1 MKKRMF
7 IITGCCIALLA
18 AGQFLMDS
26 RNGKKCQKQL
36 FAMDTYMEFTA
47 YGKNCEEAVDAAM
60 EEVQRLDNALSAQD
74 TDSEVYELNNR
85 GSIHAS
91 GDLYELVSKAEE
103 ISRETD
109 GLFDPTIYP
118 VMKLWGFPTGNYRI
132 PAEQEIAAALL
143 KVDYTRIA
151 LSEEDTITLGENQE
165 IDLGGIAKGYTGQ
178 KLTEIFRQYG
188 VDSAL
193 VSLGGNVQ
201 AIGSKPDGSSW
212 KVGIRD
218 PEGSQQDY
226 VGVLAV
232 QDEAVVTSGGYE
244 RYFEENN
251 EKYIHIIDTRTGY
264 PAKSDLL
271 SVTIVAEDGTLAD
284 GLSTALYVMGYQKA
298 LEFWME
304 HQENFDVI
312 FITDTHEIYVSP
324 DLEEK
329 FQSEENWNVIN
340 AADRESADE

>member
-1 MKKRMF
+1 M
-7 IITGCCIALLA
+7 
-18 AGQFLMDS
+18 
-26 RNGKKCQKQL
+26 
-36 FAMDTYMEFTA
+36 
-47 YGKNCEEAVDAAM
+47 
-60 EEVQRLDNALSAQD
+60 
-74 TDSEVYELNNR
+74 
-85 GSIHAS
+85 
-91 GDLYELVSKAEE
+91 
-103 ISRETD
+103 
-109 GLFDPTIYP
+109 
-118 VMKLWGFPTGNYRI
+118 
-132 PAEQEIAAALL
+132 
-143 KVDYTRIA
+143 DYTRIA